1 MSRQIL
7 IGDEA
12 NKGDGTTPT
21 LIVGHGD
28 TGLER
33 WSATIIGSEGSRI
46 SGLKI
51 GENTYIVLHFAVW
64 IDGITVKVSE
74 NTFNRNTYG
83 GVKIMNNGTSVIEKN
98 VFNTNSYGVYLY
110 YSSDGGTIQNNSFTS
125 PALPIDIVLPGT
137 YAVIR
142 DNTITGNGQVGIQ
155 VQRGNPLIQNN
166 TFNKTTGYTYGAIRT
181 WFSTAEPT
189 VRGNVFICTKAV
201 VITDGILSCKLGDRT
216 THLS

>member
-1 MSRQIL
+1 MLQSGQIL

-83 GVKIMNNGTSVIEKN
+83 GVKIMNNGTSVIEK
-98 VFNTNSYGVYLY
+98 TK
-110 YSSDGGTIQNNSFTS
+110 I
-125 PALPIDIVLPGT
+125 IDIVDYDLSAQTFSYRTKDYRYILYP
-137 YAVIR
+137 
-142 DNTITGNGQVGIQ
+142 DGQEEFYDL
-155 VQRGNPLIQNN
+155 RMDPYEWSSLA
-166 TFNKTTGYTYGAIRT
+166 FD
-181 WFSTAEPT
+181 EP
-189 VRGNVFICTKAV
+189 
-201 VITDGILSCKLGDRT
+201 
-216 THLS
+216 